1 MILDKEEWTRL
12 RSCVMLHL
20 FQPAGQLVDIYDSA
34 QDIVC
39 FQCPEITREIL
50 SRHCCILFC
59 PTGERMSFVILK
71 GNEKCCCVSLL
82 QQLAQK
88 TRRLFSMWRR
98 VEMGRKCVAWCVE
111 CRVRPPVSPG
121 PALRCPAP
129 GATGRSQLSVTVGPR
144 TRPQPRDVTCR
155 TCIVTLRDK
164 SSQLF
169 SWRDN
174 LIVIQCIKNIE
185 ALSYLLF
192 MENIYNPNS

>member
-1 MILDKEEWTRL
+1 MNTAEKLCYATFV
-12 RSCVMLHL
+12 S
-20 FQPAGQLVDIYDSA
+20 AGQLVDIYDSA

-82 QQLAQK
+82 QQLSQK
-88 TRRLFSMWRR
+88 TRRLLSMWRR
-98 VEMGRKCVAWCVE
+98 VEMGRKCVAWCAE
-111 CRVRPPVSPG
+111 CRPPVSPG

-164 SSQLF
+164 TQDTQMF
-169 SWRDN
+169 S
-174 LIVIQCIKNIE
+174 
-185 ALSYLLF
+185 
-192 MENIYNPNS
+192 

>member
-1 MILDKEEWTRL
+1 
-12 RSCVMLHL
+12 MLHL
-20 FQPAGQLVDIYDSA
+20 FRAGQLVDVYDSA

-98 VEMGRKCVAWCVE
+98 VEMGRKCVAWCAGSAPRCPRARHSDV
-111 CRVRPPVSPG
+111 PHPG
-121 PALRCPAP
+121 PPGGHSSQSQSDLAP
-129 GATGRSQLSVTVGPR
+129 GHSLVT
-144 TRPQPRDVTCR
+144 
-155 TCIVTLRDK
+155 
-164 SSQLF
+164 
-169 SWRDN
+169 
-174 LIVIQCIKNIE
+174 
-185 ALSYLLF
+185 
-192 MENIYNPNS
+192 